1 MGLVKLN
8 DVFDVEETEEDK
20 KYTTK
25 VGVPQVINHY
35 MNIKRHSNGCIA
47 YYTKDSMR

>member
-25 VGVPQVINHY
+25 VGVHQAISHY
-35 MNIKRHSNGCIA
+35 LSTRRNTVTGA
-47 YYTKDSMR
+47 

>member
-35 MNIKRHSNGCIA
+35 MNIKRHTVIGLYHI
-47 YYTKDSMR
+47 TLRTV